1 MDSNN
6 PKTLAPIPS
15 LCTPYS
21 YYCRPSE
28 VFPNIPDRPE
38 LQKRDNSKIRVRERA
53 TTIYIRVREC
63 ATTIYWT
70 ILLDSDKMATNRS
83 KNFLVIMDSRGTLM
97 QTKINAQLKEV
108 KSSHSIIVEYLRGGS
123 LQTVSDMGK
132 SLLNDEIL
140 LT

>member
-1 MDSNN
+1 
-6 PKTLAPIPS
+6 
-15 LCTPYS
+15 
-21 YYCRPSE
+21 
-28 VFPNIPDRPE
+28 
-38 LQKRDNSKIRVRERA
+38 
-53 TTIYIRVREC
+53 
-63 ATTIYWT
+63 
-70 ILLDSDKMATNRS
+70 MATNRS